1 MKSTNMQE
9 LIANAILNS
18 IDIMPHAG
26 KVEAKHVRVT
36 GQMTSDYIK
45 LSTHSMHDLIDELDN
60 VVLNE
65 AYDHLV
71 DGLRDDDEFVD
82 AHCAAL
88 RLGMAMMNEARL
100 SATARI
106 KAMVAN
112 AVNNKRGFF

>member
-1 MKSTNMQE
+1 VKSNTKQE
-9 LIANAILNS
+9 LIANAIVNS
-18 IDIMPHAG
+18 LDIMPHAG

-60 VVLNE
+60 VVLDE
-65 AYDHLV
+65 AYDHLI

-88 RLGMAMMNEARL
+88 RLGMALMNEARI
-100 SATARI
+100 TAEQNI
-106 KAMVAN
+106 KAMVVS
-112 AVNNKRGFF
+112 AVNQQRKFF